1 MLSRFSC
8 NVFPYKNLCRI
19 PTITSTVNAFWFV
32 IHCYQYH
39 MWWMHS
45 SKTNLLFSSEIYFH
59 LQKFNFTKQLLCT
72 WIDQLLLLNI
82 SIHSSIQLSCLM
94 YVFTLKTKTLNQ
106 NNTNTDQSKSPHA
119 HLLTTTHNTQH
130 FSLINFICFVLFVS
144 YICER
149 FVYCFKIR
157 QSELWPNRACFHT
170 FTHLFDTHHIHT
182 HMHTHFFIICS
193 NVRFVRSIESILIT
207 FYEKLEISWFF
218 KSAFETKIVKLLYLI
233 NVFI

>member
-8 NVFPYKNLCRI
+8 NVFPYKNPCRI
-19 PTITSTVNAFWFV
+19 PTITSTFNAFWFV

-39 MWWMHS
+39 MCWMHS

-82 SIHSSIQLSCLM
+82 SIDSFIYSTELPNVRF
-94 YVFTLKTKTLNQ
+94 YTENQ

-130 FSLINFICFVLFVS
+130 FSLINFICFVLFCSSPIFVNVL
-144 YICER
+144 YI
-149 FVYCFKIR
+149 VLK
-157 QSELWPNRACFHT
+157 
-170 FTHLFDTHHIHT
+170 
-182 HMHTHFFIICS
+182 
-193 NVRFVRSIESILIT
+193 
-207 FYEKLEISWFF
+207 
-218 KSAFETKIVKLLYLI
+218 
-233 NVFI
+233 